1 MDVSTTSRQ
10 MLAAQPL
17 AYDSLVTLVVKLD
30 ESENGRECEKEKHRV
45 EQDESRD
52 AQPTDVYEIAP
63 R

>member
-1 MDVSTTSRQ
+1 